1 MRMWTG
7 GIYWLSN
14 KKSYDSINNN
24 SFCSKSIVPANN
36 ESEITGWNFY
46 KFISSAPLDESTK
59 ATLKKD
65 RTNLSPHEPE
75 DTKEYVYYFYTR
87 VYDDKVLIASQLSRV
102 IKAIREVDGLK
113 QIMSKKNS
121 VQYRIN
127 EFVMSYYQLYKESFS
142 GNQDAN
148 NHELLKLQLN
158 YSDAK
163 VSTFGEK
170 IETITLTGED
180 LVTSSVFESTLQDSF
195 FRQVGISLTSEA
207 SDSFR
212 LKENGSI
219 SYWLRSKMTY
229 KRIQK
234 ILYLLRKYDFV
245 VSR

>member
-1 MRMWTG
+1 MWTG
-7 GIYWLSN
+7 GVYWLSN

-24 SFCSKSIVPANN
+24 TFCSKYIVPAIN
-36 ESEITGWNFY
+36 ESEITGWKFY
-46 KFISSAPLDESTK
+46 HFISSAPLSESTK
-59 ATLKKD
+59 PSLKKD
-65 RTNLSPHEPE
+65 RINLSPQEHP
-75 DTKEYVYYFYTR
+75 DTKEYLYTFFTR
-87 VYDDKVLIASQLSRV
+87 VYDDKVLIASELSSV

-113 QIMSKKNS
+113 QIMSKRNS

-127 EFVMSYYQLYKESFS
+127 EFVRSYYQLYKNSFS
-142 GNQDAN
+142 ENQDIE

-170 IETITLTGED
+170 IETIILKGED
-180 LVTSSVFESTLQDSF
+180 IVTSSVFESTLPDSF
-195 FRQVGISLTSEA
+195 FRQVGISLISEA

-219 SYWLRSKMTY
+219 SYRFRSKMTY